1 MQPIST
7 DRRQFIKAAGV
18 LAMATAAS
26 GIAVRMADAQQ
37 VPYST
42 GTEPPKLK
50 APANACDCH
59 MHIYDARYPVAPTAT
74 LKPADALV
82 ADYKLLQKRIG
93 TTRNVV
99 VTPSTYGTD
108 NRITLD
114 AIGQLGAAA
123 RGVAVVDTSVADAE
137 LKRMNDLGIRGIRFN
152 LVQAGATTV
161 EMLEPLSKRVN
172 DLGWHIQIHMK
183 GEQIAAIEDLLLR
196 LPTPIVFDHLGRL
209 AQPNA
214 LDHPG
219 FKTISKLIDKGNT
232 WVKLSG
238 AYADSKV
245 GHPSYSDTVP
255 IARAYVKAAPE
266 RMVWASDW
274 PHPTEK
280 EKPDD
285 AVLFDLLAEW
295 VPDAPT
301 GPLFWCRTRESFTA
315 FPRRREL
322 LSDSGECPQMTHLRH
337 QRASLL

>member
-1 MQPIST
+1 MQPNYTS
-7 DRRQFIKAAGV
+7 RRELLKAAGM
-18 LAMATAAS
+18 LAMATAGT
-26 GIAVRMADAQQ
+26 GIGLRSAGAQQ

-42 GTEPPKLK
+42 GTETPKLK

-59 MHIYDARYPVAPTAT
+59 MHIYDGKYPIAPAAT
-74 LKPADALV
+74 LKPSDALV
-82 ADYKLLQKRIG
+82 SDYKLLQKRIG

-108 NRITLD
+108 NRVTLD
-114 AIGQLGAAA
+114 AIAQIGPTA
-123 RGVAVVDTSVADAE
+123 RGVAVVDTSVTDAD

-161 EMLEPLSKRVN
+161 EMIEPLAKRVN

-196 LPTPIVFDHLGRL
+196 VPAPIVFDHLGRL
-209 AQPNA
+209 AQPNP
-214 LDHPG
+214 LDSPG
-219 FKTISKLIDKGNT
+219 FKTLSKLIDKGKT

-238 AYADSKV
+238 AYQDSKV
-245 GHPSYSDTVP
+245 GPPSYSDTVP
-255 IARAYVKAAPE
+255 VARAYIKAAPE

-295 VPDAPT
+295 APDAATRTAILVQNPAKLYGFPT
-301 GPLFWCRTRESFTA
+301 SA
-315 FPRRREL
+315 
-322 LSDSGECPQMTHLRH
+322 
-337 QRASLL
+337 

>member
-7 DRRQFIKAAGV
+7 DRRRFIKAAGV
-18 LAMATAAS
+18 LAMGMAGA
-26 GIAVRMADAQQ
+26 GISAPRADAQQ

-42 GTEPPKLK
+42 GTGPAKLK

-59 MHIYDARYPVAPTAT
+59 MHIYDARYPIAPSAT
-74 LKPADALV
+74 LKPADAKV
-82 ADYKLLQKRIG
+82 SDYKLLQQRLG

-114 AIGQLGAAA
+114 AIAQIGASA
-123 RGVAVVDTSVADAE
+123 RGVAVVDSTVENAE

-152 LVQAGATTV
+152 LVQTGATTV
-161 EMLEPLSKRVN
+161 DMIEPLSRRVN
-172 DLGWHIQIHMK
+172 DFGRHIQIHMK
-183 GEQIAAIEDLLLR
+183 GQQIAGIEDLLLR
-196 LPTPIVFDHLGRL
+196 VPAPIVFDHLGRL

-214 LDHPG
+214 LDDPG
-219 FKTISKLIDKGNT
+219 FKTISKLIDKGRT

-238 AYADSKV
+238 AYQDSKV
-245 GHPSYSDTVP
+245 GPPTYSDTVP

-266 RMVWASDW
+266 RMVWATDW

-295 VPDAPT
+295 VPDVAARTAILVQNPAKLYGFPT
-301 GPLFWCRTRESFTA
+301 A
-315 FPRRREL
+315 
-322 LSDSGECPQMTHLRH
+322 
-337 QRASLL
+337 A